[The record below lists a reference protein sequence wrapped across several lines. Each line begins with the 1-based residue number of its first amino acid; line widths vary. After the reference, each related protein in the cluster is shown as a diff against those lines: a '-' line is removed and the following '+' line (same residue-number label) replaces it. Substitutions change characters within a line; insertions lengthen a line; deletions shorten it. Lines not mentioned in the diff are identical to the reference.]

1 MKIVIEK
8 FDRSGLLIVGDA
20 IRKTKVVSKWAI
32 DEKLEKILKLSVSNR
47 EPRTHCILCKV
58 YA

>member
-1 MKIVIEK
+1 MYVKIVIEK

-32 DEKLEKILKLSVSNR
+32 DEKLEKILKPVERFQS
-47 EPRTHCILCKV
+47 
-58 YA
+58 